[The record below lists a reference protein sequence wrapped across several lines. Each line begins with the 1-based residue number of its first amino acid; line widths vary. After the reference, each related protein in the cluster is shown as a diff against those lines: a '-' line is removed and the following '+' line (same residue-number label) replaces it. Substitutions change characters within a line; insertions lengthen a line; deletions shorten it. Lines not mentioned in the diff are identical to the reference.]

1 MAIITASR
9 MAYKPL
15 KPLEGITW
23 LEKAEAT
30 GKVTLEDIGDALEE
44 FARLFKAGI
53 ASKAETL
60 TLARAFPDNGEYTS
74 AAQQLEDD
82 PMVVGGPASVE
93 LIDREGHLITT
104 NALKRAFEKFMANF
118 RTRNAMVLHSD
129 VQVGWALPAY
139 ISRGGQIF
147 RSGVDEKGLFFICEL
162 RDDTKISDKVKDQ
175 INEGR
180 LKSYSIAGSATKVQ
194 NMQKGLTPYMQV
206 DEMELAEVTVCEKGV
221 NQGANFELLKAEM
234 PQTGQINKDQCEYR
248 DATPEESMRG
258 EDCGHCKFFN
268 AEDKTCSVV
277 SGDIQ
282 PGDWC
287 KIFAPSKLMEPKKVV
302 IVMRGTDK
310 PDFKKSFDNWM
321 EKTETKKDPLKAK
334 ESLATLQNFAGRESE
349 HHRLL
354 QEFGFPSEQPS
365 ESSRYV
371 PVIEQETD
379 DKGVP
384 INLRPPWVVNEAGQ
398 DLGEKLD
405 EDSHDYKK
413 SDKAKNR
420 AKAGSVQKMGDLF
433 LEKDTGEGKDAERKA
448 LEDMKRREAQRDRQQ
463 APGRKKAVL
472 GRRRAQQQE
481 RKERDA
487 KAAREAQS
495 KQRQESDYLKNLRR
509 QSGKD
514 EQESAD
520 QKRDYLKT
528 LRSQS
533 GKDEKQRAG
542 DAAKKQRGERQYL
555 DRLRSQSGKD
565 EKRAEKTRQDYLKN
579 LRGQSAKDEQSA
591 SKSQARRQ
599 RSRAEGIDRARR
611 GGMLSRLFG
620 RGGQS
625 SSQSADRPSPRREE
639 MSSDEMDEFK
649 RQNPIMR
656 PGGIGGQDLSHDDH
670 YKGFSDHHAQL
681 NETGHATR
689 REFYENL
696 ARLGMVKS
704 GGSLFTV
711 HPPKGADLEE
721 RIHASDFASEMKEH
735 LPTVVHGDYQQH
747 EAEIARD
754 VINPYMHHLTN
765 NITANN
771 PAGDMGQV
779 GRTGS
784 MQSAYR
790 SAGGGGQAQA
800 QTPTPTPAGPTDEG
814 GFNTTPPP
822 TPYRPTTT
830 TNKPYG
836 PTSTS
841 NKPPTTDPR
850 HAANIDASVKSVK
863 KSKPIDKFLKKAL
876 GATK

>member
-15 KPLEGITW
+15 APLEGITW

-44 FARLFKAGI
+44 FSRLFKAGI

-74 AAQQLEDD
+74 AAQQFEDD
-82 PMVVGGPASVE
+82 PMVVGGPASVQ

-104 NALKRAFEKFMANF
+104 NALKKAFEKFMANF

-302 IVMRGTDK
+302 IVMRGIDK

-334 ESLATLQNFAGRESE
+334 ESLATLQNFAGREAE

-384 INLRPPWVVNEAGQ
+384 MNLRPPWVVNEAGQ
-398 DLGEKLD
+398 DLGDKLD
-405 EDSHDYKK
+405 EDSPDYKK

-433 LEKDTGEGKDAERKA
+433 LEKAGWEDYYERQQ
-448 LEDMKRREAQRDRQQ
+448 RREAQEARKQGPDRKKNILGRSPLGERRKAQQ
-463 APGRKKAVL
+463 RGRKDRDEAAAKK
-472 GRRRAQQQE
+472 QQGE
-481 RKERDA
+481 RKFLEG
-487 KAAREAQS
+487 
-495 KQRQESDYLKNLRR
+495 LRR
-509 QSGKD
+509 QSGK
-514 EQESAD
+514 EETKRQE
-520 QKRDYLKT
+520 DY
-528 LRSQS
+528 
-533 GKDEKQRAG
+533 
-542 DAAKKQRGERQYL
+542 
-555 DRLRSQSGKD
+555 
-565 EKRAEKTRQDYLKN
+565 RQDV
-579 LRGQSAKDEQSA
+579 
-591 SKSQARRQ
+591 RR
-599 RSRAEGIDRARR
+599 
-611 GGMLSRLFG
+611 
-620 RGGQS
+620 
-625 SSQSADRPSPRREE
+625 
-639 MSSDEMDEFK
+639 
-649 RQNPIMR
+649 
-656 PGGIGGQDLSHDDH
+656 
-670 YKGFSDHHAQL
+670 
-681 NETGHATR
+681 
-689 REFYENL
+689 
-696 ARLGMVKS
+696 
-704 GGSLFTV
+704 
-711 HPPKGADLEE
+711 
-721 RIHASDFASEMKEH
+721 
-735 LPTVVHGDYQQH
+735 
-747 EAEIARD
+747 
-754 VINPYMHHLTN
+754 
-765 NITANN
+765 
-771 PAGDMGQV
+771 
-779 GRTGS
+779 
-784 MQSAYR
+784 
-790 SAGGGGQAQA
+790 
-800 QTPTPTPAGPTDEG
+800 
-814 GFNTTPPP
+814 
-822 TPYRPTTT
+822 
-830 TNKPYG
+830 
-836 PTSTS
+836 TS
-841 NKPPTTDPR
+841 
-850 HAANIDASVKSVK
+850 
-863 KSKPIDKFLKKAL
+863 
-876 GATK
+876 